1 MKPIQVKTTQGQ
13 RYRILREVNCL
24 SQQAVNEHMGR
35 ASSWCSQLEKDCFEL
50 TVDAALKI
58 ARMYKVKAY
67 PTLLIIDGTGKLIK
81 QVVGFKDEDQL
92 IAFANSVN

>member
-13 RYRILREVNCL
+13 RYRILREINCL

-50 TVDAALKI
+50 TVDAALKM
-58 ARMYKVKAY
+58 ARMYKL
-67 PTLLIIDGTGKLIK
+67 TLG
-81 QVVGFKDEDQL
+81 QL
-92 IAFANSVN
+92 IGEEAIEVVLMPKVG

>member
-58 ARMYKVKAY
+58 ARMYKV
-67 PTLLIIDGTGKLIK
+67 TL
-81 QVVGFKDEDQL
+81 DQL
-92 IAFANSVN
+92 IGEEAIEVLLMPKVNGF

>member
-13 RYRILREVNCL
+13 RYRILREINCL

-50 TVDAALKI
+50 TVDAALKM
-58 ARMYKVKAY
+58 ARMYKL
-67 PTLLIIDGTGKLIK
+67 TL
-81 QVVGFKDEDQL
+81 DQL
-92 IAFANSVN
+92 IGEEAIEVVLMPKVG

>member
-58 ARMYKVKAY
+58 ARMYKV
-67 PTLLIIDGTGKLIK
+67 TL
-81 QVVGFKDEDQL
+81 DQL
-92 IAFANSVN
+92 IGEEQIDVVLMPKVNGF

>member
-13 RYRILREVNCL
+13 RYRILREINCL

-50 TVDAALKI
+50 TVDAALKM
-58 ARMYKVKAY
+58 ARMYKL
-67 PTLLIIDGTGKLIK
+67 TLG
-81 QVVGFKDEDQL
+81 QL
-92 IAFANSVN
+92 IGEEAIEVVLMPKVNGF

>member
-13 RYRILREVNCL
+13 RYRILREINCL

-58 ARMYKVKAY
+58 ARMYKV
-67 PTLLIIDGTGKLIK
+67 TL
-81 QVVGFKDEDQL
+81 DQL
-92 IAFANSVN
+92 IGEEAIEVVLMPKVNGF

>member
-13 RYRILREVNCL
+13 RYRILREINCL

-50 TVDAALKI
+50 TVDAALKM
-58 ARMYKVKAY
+58 ARMYKL
-67 PTLLIIDGTGKLIK
+67 TL
-81 QVVGFKDEDQL
+81 DQL
-92 IAFANSVN
+92 IGEEAIEVVLMPKVNGF

>member
-50 TVDAALKI
+50 TVDAALKV
-58 ARMYKVKAY
+58 AKLYKV
-67 PTLLIIDGTGKLIK
+67 TL
-81 QVVGFKDEDQL
+81 DQL
-92 IAFANSVN
+92 IGEEAIEVVLMPKVG

>member
-24 SQQAVNEHMGR
+24 SQQEVNEHMGR

-58 ARMYKVKAY
+58 ARMYKV
-67 PTLLIIDGTGKLIK
+67 TL
-81 QVVGFKDEDQL
+81 DQL
-92 IAFANSVN
+92 IGEEAIEVLLMPKVNGF

>member
-58 ARMYKVKAY
+58 ARMYKV
-67 PTLLIIDGTGKLIK
+67 TL
-81 QVVGFKDEDQL
+81 DQL
-92 IAFANSVN
+92 IGEEAIEVVLMPKVNGF

>member
-13 RYRILREVNCL
+13 RYRILREINCL

-50 TVDAALKI
+50 TVDAALKM
-58 ARMYKVKAY
+58 ARMYKV
-67 PTLLIIDGTGKLIK
+67 TL
-81 QVVGFKDEDQL
+81 DQL
-92 IAFANSVN
+92 IGEEAIEVVLMPKVNGF

>member
-58 ARMYKVKAY
+58 AKMYKV
-67 PTLLIIDGTGKLIK
+67 TL
-81 QVVGFKDEDQL
+81 DQL
-92 IAFANSVN
+92 IGEEAIEVLLMPKVG

>member
-50 TVDAALKI
+50 TVDAALKM
-58 ARMYKVKAY
+58 ARIYKV
-67 PTLLIIDGTGKLIK
+67 TLG
-81 QVVGFKDEDQL
+81 QL
-92 IAFANSVN
+92 IGEEAIEVVLMPKVG

>member
-13 RYRILREVNCL
+13 RYRILREINCL

-58 ARMYKVKAY
+58 ARMYKV
-67 PTLLIIDGTGKLIK
+67 TL
-81 QVVGFKDEDQL
+81 DQL
-92 IAFANSVN
+92 IGEEAIEVLLMPKVNGF

>member
-13 RYRILREVNCL
+13 RYRILREINCL

-58 ARMYKVKAY
+58 ARMYKV
-67 PTLLIIDGTGKLIK
+67 TL
-81 QVVGFKDEDQL
+81 DQL
-92 IAFANSVN
+92 IGEEAIEVVLMPKVG

>member
-35 ASSWCSQLEKDCFEL
+35 ASSWCSQLEKDGFEL
-50 TVDAALKI
+50 TVDAALKM
-58 ARMYKVKAY
+58 ARMYKV
-67 PTLLIIDGTGKLIK
+67 TLGQIIGEEAIE
-81 QVVGFKDEDQL
+81 VVLMPKVNGF
-92 IAFANSVN
+92 

>member
-13 RYRILREVNCL
+13 RYRILREINCL

-50 TVDAALKI
+50 TVDAALKM
-58 ARMYKVKAY
+58 ARMYKV
-67 PTLLIIDGTGKLIK
+67 TL
-81 QVVGFKDEDQL
+81 DQL
-92 IAFANSVN
+92 IGEEAIEVVLMPKVG

>member
-50 TVDAALKI
+50 TVDAALKM
-58 ARMYKVKAY
+58 ARMYKL
-67 PTLLIIDGTGKLIK
+67 TLG
-81 QVVGFKDEDQL
+81 QL
-92 IAFANSVN
+92 IGEEAIEVVLMPKVG

>member
-50 TVDAALKI
+50 TVDAALKM
-58 ARMYKVKAY
+58 AKMYKV
-67 PTLLIIDGTGKLIK
+67 TL
-81 QVVGFKDEDQL
+81 DQL
-92 IAFANSVN
+92 IGEEAIEVLLMPKVNGF

>member
-13 RYRILREVNCL
+13 RYRILREINCL

-58 ARMYKVKAY
+58 ARMYKV
-67 PTLLIIDGTGKLIK
+67 TL
-81 QVVGFKDEDQL
+81 DQL
-92 IAFANSVN
+92 IGEEAIEVVLMPNVNGF

>member
-13 RYRILREVNCL
+13 RYRILREINCL

-50 TVDAALKI
+50 TVDAALKM
-58 ARMYKVKAY
+58 AKMYKV
-67 PTLLIIDGTGKLIK
+67 TL
-81 QVVGFKDEDQL
+81 DQL
-92 IAFANSVN
+92 IGEEAIEVVLMPKVNGF

>member
-50 TVDAALKI
+50 TVDAALKMT
-58 ARMYKVKAY
+58 RMYKV
-67 PTLLIIDGTGKLIK
+67 TLS
-81 QVVGFKDEDQL
+81 QL
-92 IAFANSVN
+92 IGEEAIEVVLMPKVG